1 MRILMATLGYLP
13 AVAWGGPVKIVRQN
27 AAELQ
32 RRGHEVVV
40 IASNLL
46 DKQHRL
52 SKGNSEA
59 LVDGISVNY
68 LDTRNVPSWRG
79 TLGPTWLIPSA
90 RRQLVNLVAWSDIV
104 HVNGSRN
111 AVVMAAMKSAIQ
123 LNKPLVLQPHG
134 TLQYIENSVFYKRMF
149 DKLLFGKNLAGV
161 DGFIAAQDHERKQL
175 TTMGAANDRIHVVAN
190 GIDAPPGGN
199 AYQRPGILRTRYSI
213 AADEQIVLFLGRI
226 NHKKGTDL
234 LVKAYAQ
241 LPERIR
247 EHSYLI
253 IAGPDDGQLDEVL
266 TLVNAHGLQQR
277 AIFTGLLNDEEV
289 WSAYADT
296 DLFVLPC
303 RTDTFPMAIVEAC
316 AANVPMVLTDTCEI
330 ADMFREKAAT
340 VIPVEIQKIAEGI
353 EQLLENE
360 CLRQQY
366 RVGMAEIMRNHL
378 SIEVIGDAL
387 EAVYSDASERHHSA
401 V

>member
-1 MRILMATLGYLP
+1 
-13 AVAWGGPVKIVRQN
+13 
-27 AAELQ
+27 
-32 RRGHEVVV
+32 
-40 IASNLL
+40 
-46 DKQHRL
+46 
-52 SKGNSEA
+52 
-59 LVDGISVNY
+59 
-68 LDTRNVPSWRG
+68 
-79 TLGPTWLIPSA
+79 
-90 RRQLVNLVAWSDIV
+90 
-104 HVNGSRN
+104 
-111 AVVMAAMKSAIQ
+111 
-123 LNKPLVLQPHG
+123 
-134 TLQYIENSVFYKRMF
+134 
-149 DKLLFGKNLAGV
+149 
-161 DGFIAAQDHERKQL
+161 
-175 TTMGAANDRIHVVAN
+175 MGAANDRIHVVAN